1 MVGFVHPE
9 LDVFAETPLGQM
21 PGHSKA
27 RLTGTDHD
35 DIEQLIRI
43 WSMASVRA
51 GHRAA
56 PRSTVKLN
64 IMPLCMCS
72 AIWQ

>member
-1 MVGFVHPE
+1 
-9 LDVFAETPLGQM
+9 M

-27 RLTGTDHD
+27 RLTGTYHD
-35 DIEQLIRI
+35 DIKALIVTYFV
-43 WSMASVRA
+43 ASDRVHA

>member
-1 MVGFVHPE
+1 VTYFV
-9 LDVFAETPLGQM
+9 
-21 PGHSKA
+21 
-27 RLTGTDHD
+27 
-35 DIEQLIRI
+35 
-43 WSMASVRA
+43 ASDRVHA